1 MLYPL
6 YWLFILVCTGC
17 WVWHIFVLFPM
28 TNGMM
33 IPNDWHRSRRWLNM
47 AQPPSGTCVSMII
60 VHPSW
65 SIIDHVYIYCISCVL
80 CIMNIYEHL
89 WTFMNIYEHL
99 WTTLPCCFPR
109 CFPCFLAR
117 QLPTVWCLSAGIRRL
132 TGHVGCD
139 CLGPNYPV
147 TYFFEAEMSGKKWW
161 FHEG

>member
-89 WTFMNIYEHL
+89 WTFMNHVTMLFSTLFSMFFGKTTPHCVVSLRRNPPAHWTCWLRLPWSELPSDLFL
-99 WTTLPCCFPR
+99 WGR
-109 CFPCFLAR
+109 N
-117 QLPTVWCLSAGIRRL
+117 VW
-132 TGHVGCD
+132 
-139 CLGPNYPV
+139 
-147 TYFFEAEMSGKKWW
+147 
-161 FHEG
+161 

>member
-65 SIIDHVYIYCISCVL
+65 SIIECVYIYCISCVL

-89 WTFMNIYEHL
+89 WTFMNIYE
-99 WTTLPCCFPR
+99 PR
-109 CFPCFLAR
+109 YHVVFHVVFHVFWQDNSPLCGVSP
-117 QLPTVWCLSAGIRRL
+117 QESAGSLDMLVAIALVRTTQWPISLRPK
-132 TGHVGCD
+132 
-139 CLGPNYPV
+139 CLVKNDGSMKV
-147 TYFFEAEMSGKKWW
+147 SLW
-161 FHEG
+161 